1 MAPITN
7 VRQHY
12 SSALTTESFMIF
24 TVYTIEDTNKGISVT
39 MATHQP
45 RIFSIQVITAVLI
58 YVAASVQLTFA
69 AHNDLP
75 ELGDSSSGFVS
86 QSQEHQLG
94 RIWLRQLRAQAN
106 TISDPLTISFIEE
119 LIYRLAPH
127 SEVRDHR
134 FEFVV
139 IDQGD
144 LNAFA
149 VPGGI
154 IGINLGIFLHASDED
169 EISSILAHEL
179 AHLSQ
184 RHFARQIENSER
196 QAPIAIASLLASILL
211 IATNNPDAG
220 FAGLIGSQAASAQSQ
235 LAYSRDWER
244 EADRTGMKTLVNSGL
259 DPHAMPS
266 MFQQM
271 LAANRYN
278 ERPPEFL
285 LTHPITDTRV
295 SDAANRAQAFE
306 IKKRTR
312 SFNFM
317 ILRQRAQI
325 RYTLPNADQLTF
337 FTKSLQSTSDEIEKD
352 SYRYSLAWIH
362 SQARR
367 YEKALAMLTNIS
379 ATNKDQPAV
388 AILMAETYEQLKQT
402 SKGIKHLQSAYKLR
416 PDSYPIAIS
425 LAKLMSNHGQ
435 AKIAL
440 IDIKRWSERRGTDP
454 IIWNQ
459 VADTASKAK
468 DILLAYRAKSEYF
481 FLNGYKNKALRQ
493 LQFAIDS
500 AEKQGNFQQ
509 QARLKQRLIQ
519 MSDSKEALSL

>member
-1 MAPITN
+1 MAPIAN

-12 SSALTTESFMIF
+12 SSASTAESFMIF
-24 TVYTIEDTNKGISVT
+24 TVYTANDNDKGISLL
-39 MATHQP
+39 MAHSPPHFHTL
-45 RIFSIQVITAVLI
+45 TLI
-58 YVAASVQLTFA
+58 KAAFFYVATTAQISFA
-69 AHNDLP
+69 ANNDLP
-75 ELGDSSSGFVS
+75 ELGDSTSGFVS
-86 QSQEHQLG
+86 QNQEYQLG

-106 TISDPLTISFIEE
+106 TINDPLTISFVED
-119 LIYRLAPH
+119 LIFRLAPH

-139 IDQGD
+139 IDQAE

-196 QAPIAIASLLASILL
+196 QAPVAIASLLASILL
-211 IATNNPDAG
+211 IATNNADAG
-220 FAGLIGSQAASAQSQ
+220 FAGLIGSQAAAAQSQ

-244 EADRTGMKTLVNSGL
+244 EADRSGMKTLAESGL

-295 SDAANRAQAFE
+295 SDAANRAQAFA

-312 SFNFM
+312 SFNFL
-317 ILRQRAQI
+317 ILQQRAKI
-325 RYTLPNADQLTF
+325 RYSIPNADQMNYF
-337 FTKSLQSTSDEIEKD
+337 DKALQSTSDEHEKD
-352 SYRYSLAWIH
+352 SYRYSKAWIH
-362 SQARR
+362 FQARHYQR
-367 YEKALAMLTNIS
+367 AINSLNSIS
-379 ATNKDQPAV
+379 NVNKDQPAV
-388 AILMAETYEQLKQT
+388 VILTARSLEQLNKAPQ
-402 SKGIKHLQSAYKLR
+402 GISDLKHAYQLR

-425 LAKLMSNHGQ
+425 LAKIMSNNDQ
-435 AKIAL
+435 ADAAL
-440 IDIKRWSERRGTDP
+440 DDIKRWSERRGTDP

-468 DILLAYRAKSEYF
+468 DLLLAYRAKSEYF
-481 FLNGYKNKALRQ
+481 FLNGYKNKAIQQ
-493 LQFAIDS
+493 LQFAIGR

-519 MSDSKEALSL
+519 MSESKESLSL

>member
-1 MAPITN
+1 MAKPLPKLTVHNYLVAIFL
-7 VRQHY
+7 Y
-12 SSALTTESFMIF
+12 ALF
-24 TVYTIEDTNKGISVT
+24 T
-39 MATHQP
+39 AQ
-45 RIFSIQVITAVLI
+45 
-58 YVAASVQLTFA
+58 ASFA

-75 ELGDSSSGFVS
+75 ALGDSSSGYVS

-106 TISDPLTISFIEE
+106 TINDPLTISFIEE

-127 SEVRDHR
+127 SEVQDHR

-154 IGINLGIFLHASDED
+154 IGINLGIFLHANDED
-169 EISSILAHEL
+169 EVSSILAHEL

-312 SFNFM
+312 SFNFL
-317 ILRQRAQI
+317 ILQQQAKI
-325 RYTLPNADQLTF
+325 RYTLSNSDQLTYF
-337 FTKSLQSTSDEIEKD
+337 NKALERTSNELEKN
-352 SYRYSLAWIH
+352 SYRYSLAWVY
-362 SQARR
+362 QQLRE
-367 YEKALAMLTNIS
+367 YKKALASLKQIS
-379 ATNKDQPAV
+379 KQHQDQPAV
-388 AILMAETYEQLKQT
+388 AILTAKVLSQLKRPQEA
-402 SKGIKHLQSAYKLR
+402 IKLLKNAYQLR
-416 PDSYPIAIS
+416 PDSYPIATS
-425 LAKLMSNHGQ
+425 LARLMSRHDQ
-435 AKIAL
+435 AKAAL
-440 IDIKRWSERRGTDP
+440 DDIKRWSERRGTDP

-459 VADTASKAK
+459 LAETASKAK
-468 DILLAYRAKSEYF
+468 DLLLAYRAKSEFF
-481 FLNGYKNKALRQ
+481 FLNGHKNKALRQ

-519 MSDSKEALSL
+519 MSDSKESLSL

>member
-1 MAPITN
+1 MAKHPPRLNAFTYIIC
-7 VRQHY
+7 
-12 SSALTTESFMIF
+12 ALL
-24 TVYTIEDTNKGISVT
+24 YTI
-39 MATHQP
+39 
-45 RIFSIQVITAVLI
+45 FSA
-58 YVAASVQLTFA
+58 QLSFA

-106 TISDPLTISFIEE
+106 TINDPLTISFIEE
-119 LIYRLAPH
+119 LIFRLAPH

-220 FAGLIGSQAASAQSQ
+220 FAGLIGSQAASIQSQ

-244 EADRTGMKTLVNSGL
+244 EADRSGMKTLANSGL

-295 SDAANRAQAFE
+295 SDAANRAQSFD
-306 IKKRTR
+306 IKKRTK
-312 SFNFM
+312 SFNFLV
-317 ILRQRAQI
+317 IQQQAQI
-325 RYTLPNADQLTF
+325 RYSIPNADQFTF
-337 FTKSLQSTSDEIEKD
+337 FEKALKKTSNEQEKD
-352 SYRYSLAWIH
+352 SYRYSLAWIKH
-362 SQARR
+362 QARQ
-367 YEKALAMLTNIS
+367 YQQSLNLLETLSKQNS
-379 ATNKDQPAV
+379 DQPAV
-388 AILMAETYEQLKQT
+388 AILKAQSLDQLKQGT
-402 SKGIKHLQSAYKLR
+402 TAIDTLKKTYELR

-425 LAKLMSNHGQ
+425 LARMMSKYGQ
-435 AKIAL
+435 AQAAIS
-440 IDIKRWSERRGTDP
+440 DIKRWSERRGTDP
-454 IIWNQ
+454 VIWNQ
-459 VADTASKAK
+459 LADTASKAK
-468 DILLAYRAKSEYF
+468 DLLLAYRAKSEYF
-481 FLNGYKNKALRQ
+481 FLNGHKNKALRQ
-493 LQFAIDS
+493 LQFAIDD

-519 MSDSKEALSL
+519 MSESKESLSL

>member
-1 MAPITN
+1 
-7 VRQHY
+7 
-12 SSALTTESFMIF
+12 
-24 TVYTIEDTNKGISVT
+24 
-39 MATHQP
+39 MATQTP
-45 RIFSIQVITAVLI
+45 RIFSLKFIIAAII
-58 YVAASVQLTFA
+58 YAAFSVQLSFSAT
-69 AHNDLP
+69 NDLP

-106 TISDPLTISFIEE
+106 TINDPLTISFIEE
-119 LIYRLAPH
+119 LIFRLAPH

-154 IGINLGIFLHASDED
+154 IGINLGIFLHATDED

-211 IATNNPDAG
+211 IASNNADAG
-220 FAGLIGSQAASAQSQ
+220 FAGLIGSQAAAAQSQ

-312 SFNFM
+312 SFNFLIM
-317 ILRQRAQI
+317 QQKAQI
-325 RYTLPNADQLTF
+325 RYSIPNADQLSYFDKALKAT
-337 FTKSLQSTSDEIEKD
+337 TDEQEKD
-352 SYRYSLAWIH
+352 SYRYSKAQVQF
-362 SQARR
+362 QARL
-367 YEKALAMLTNIS
+367 YQKTLDSLS
-379 ATNKDQPAV
+379 AITTINQDQPAV
-388 AILMAETYEQLKQT
+388 AILSSQALDQLKQT
-402 SKGIKHLQSAYKLR
+402 SKAIKNLKAAYQLR

-425 LAKLMSNHGQ
+425 LAKLMSDHGL
-435 AKIAL
+435 AKAAL
-440 IDIKRWSERRGTDP
+440 VDITRWSERRGTDP

-459 VADTASKAK
+459 VADTASKAE
-468 DILLAYRAKSEYF
+468 DLLLAYRAKSEYF
-481 FLNGYKNKALRQ
+481 FLNGQKNKAIRQ
-493 LQFAIDS
+493 LQFAVDH
-500 AEKQGNFQQ
+500 AEKEGSYQQ

-519 MSDSKEALSL
+519 MSESKESLSL

>member
-1 MAPITN
+1 MAKHLPQLNAYKYI
-7 VRQHY
+7 
-12 SSALTTESFMIF
+12 
-24 TVYTIEDTNKGISVT
+24 ISVFLYA
-39 MATHQP
+39 M
-45 RIFSIQVITAVLI
+45 F
-58 YVAASVQLTFA
+58 SVQSSMA
-69 AHNDLP
+69 AHNNLP
-75 ELGDSSSGFVS
+75 DLGDSSSGFVS

-106 TISDPLTISFIEE
+106 TINDPLTISFVEE
-119 LIYRLAPH
+119 LIFRLAPH

-139 IDQGD
+139 IDQGE

-154 IGINLGIFLHASDED
+154 IGINLGIFLHARDED
-169 EISSILAHEL
+169 EVSSILAHEL

-220 FAGLIGSQAASAQSQ
+220 FAGLIGSQAASIQSQ

-295 SDAANRAQAFE
+295 SDAANRAQAFS

-312 SFNFM
+312 SFNFL
-317 ILRQRAQI
+317 ILQQRAQL
-325 RYTLPNADQLTF
+325 RYAIPNADQLTVF
-337 FTKSLQSTSDEIEKD
+337 EKALAATNNKHEKD
-352 SYRYSLAWIH
+352 SYRYTLAWIKYNNRQYQ
-362 SQARR
+362 QA
-367 YEKALAMLTNIS
+367 LTYLDAIS
-379 ATNKDQPAV
+379 ENNDDQPAI
-388 AILMAETYEQLKQT
+388 AILKAESLDQLDQANAAIT
-402 SKGIKHLQSAYKLR
+402 LLQEAYQLR

-425 LAKLMSNHGQ
+425 LAQLLSKNGQ
-435 AKIAL
+435 AKAAINDL
-440 IDIKRWSERRGTDP
+440 QRWSERRGTDP

-459 VADTASKAK
+459 LAETANQAK
-468 DILLAYRAKSEYF
+468 DLLLAYRAKSEYF
-481 FLNGYKNKALRQ
+481 FLNGHKNKALRQ

-500 AEKQGNFQQ
+500 AEKQGKFQQ
-509 QARLKQRLIQ
+509 QARFKQRLIQ
-519 MSDSKEALSL
+519 MSESKDSLSL

>member
-1 MAPITN
+1 
-7 VRQHY
+7 
-12 SSALTTESFMIF
+12 
-24 TVYTIEDTNKGISVT
+24 
-39 MATHQP
+39 MATQTP
-45 RIFSIQVITAVLI
+45 RIFSLKFIIAAII
-58 YVAASVQLTFA
+58 YAAFSVQLSFSA
-69 AHNDLP
+69 SNDLP

-106 TISDPLTISFIEE
+106 TINDPLTISFIEE
-119 LIYRLAPH
+119 LIFRLAPH

-211 IATNNPDAG
+211 IASNNADAG
-220 FAGLIGSQAASAQSQ
+220 FAGLIGSQAAAAQSQ

-312 SFNFM
+312 SFNFLIM
-317 ILRQRAQI
+317 QQKAQI
-325 RYTLPNADQLTF
+325 RYAIPNADQLSYFDKALKAT
-337 FTKSLQSTSDEIEKD
+337 TDEQEKD
-352 SYRYSLAWIH
+352 SYRYSKAQVQF
-362 SQARR
+362 QARL
-367 YEKALAMLTNIS
+367 YQKTLDSLSAITTTNQ
-379 ATNKDQPAV
+379 DQPAV
-388 AILMAETYEQLKQT
+388 AILTSQALDQLKQS
-402 SKGIKHLQSAYKLR
+402 SKAIKNLKAAYQLR

-425 LAKLMSNHGQ
+425 LAKLMSDHGL
-435 AKIAL
+435 AKAAL
-440 IDIKRWSERRGTDP
+440 VDITRWSERRGTDP

-459 VADTASKAK
+459 VADTASKAE
-468 DILLAYRAKSEYF
+468 DLLLAYRAKSEYF
-481 FLNGYKNKALRQ
+481 FLNGQKNKAIRQ
-493 LQFAIDS
+493 LQFAVDH
-500 AEKQGNFQQ
+500 AEKEGSYQQ

-519 MSDSKEALSL
+519 MSESKESLSL

>member
-1 MAPITN
+1 
-7 VRQHY
+7 
-12 SSALTTESFMIF
+12 
-24 TVYTIEDTNKGISVT
+24 
-39 MATHQP
+39 MATQMP
-45 RIFSIQVITAVLI
+45 RKFSLKFVI
-58 YVAASVQLTFA
+58 AAILYAAFSVQVSFSA
-69 AHNDLP
+69 NNDLP

-106 TISDPLTISFIEE
+106 TINDPLTISFMEE
-119 LIYRLAPH
+119 LIFRLAPH

-154 IGINLGIFLHASDED
+154 IGINLGIFLHAKDED

-211 IATNNPDAG
+211 IASNNADAG
-220 FAGLIGSQAASAQSQ
+220 FAGLIGSQAAAAQSQ

-244 EADRTGMKTLVNSGL
+244 EADRSGMKTLVNSGL

-312 SFNFM
+312 SFNFLIM
-317 ILRQRAQI
+317 QQKAQI
-325 RYTLPNADQLTF
+325 RYSIPNADQFVYFDKALKAT
-337 FTKSLQSTSDEIEKD
+337 TDEQEKD
-352 SYRYSLAWIH
+352 SYRYSQAWVQF
-362 SQARR
+362 QARH
-367 YEKALAMLTNIS
+367 YQQTLSLLSTIS
-379 ATNKDQPAV
+379 GINQDQPAV
-388 AILMAETYEQLKQT
+388 AILISQAMDQLNQSDKA
-402 SKGIKHLQSAYKLR
+402 IKHLQAVYKLR

-425 LAKLMSNHGQ
+425 LAKLMSDHDQ
-435 AKIAL
+435 AKDAL
-440 IDIKRWSERRGTDP
+440 VDITRWSERRGTDP

-459 VADTASKAK
+459 VADTASKAE
-468 DILLAYRAKSEYF
+468 DLLLAYRAKSEYF
-481 FLNGYKNKALRQ
+481 FLNGQKNKAIRQ
-493 LQFAIDS
+493 LQFAVDH
-500 AEKQGNFQQ
+500 AEKEGSFQQ

-519 MSDSKEALSL
+519 MSDSKESLSL